1 MKLVKHFTPHT
12 SEKGWKIHLS
22 QYLISSSETT
32 CWLSP
37 IDPNCGG
44 GSSKDVGIQR
54 HNMILVTQL
63 FLSLKSRPD
72 ANMADFFRFENQ
84 REPPSLAD
92 RGSLR
97 AGKKSDIL
105 QCLGATTGRVYAAQQ
120 ATVVVLDMAAIIHM
134 VRPTRANTFSEY
146 VTFQIVPFL
155 ESEVTNDTQ
164 RMDAVWDSYPPEDN
178 LKLNFS
184 QYQSIHT
191 NYIISHCTTLRYN
204 HNIWH
209 GT

>member
-1 MKLVKHFTPHT
+1 
-12 SEKGWKIHLS
+12 
-22 QYLISSSETT
+22 
-32 CWLSP
+32 
-37 IDPNCGG
+37 
-44 GSSKDVGIQR
+44 
-54 HNMILVTQL
+54 MILVTQL
-63 FLSLKSRPD
+63 FLSLQSRPY

-84 REPPSLAD
+84 SEPPSLAD

-105 QCLGATTGRVYAAQQ
+105 QCLGATTGRVDAAQQ

-134 VRPTRANTFSEY
+134 VRPAQAKTFSEY

-178 LKLNFS
+178 LKAHAPQRRGNGPRTRVGDGSTPILKFIRIE
-184 QYQSIHT
+184 QR
-191 NYIISHCTTLRYN
+191 LPEE
-204 HNIWH
+204 
-209 GT
+209 